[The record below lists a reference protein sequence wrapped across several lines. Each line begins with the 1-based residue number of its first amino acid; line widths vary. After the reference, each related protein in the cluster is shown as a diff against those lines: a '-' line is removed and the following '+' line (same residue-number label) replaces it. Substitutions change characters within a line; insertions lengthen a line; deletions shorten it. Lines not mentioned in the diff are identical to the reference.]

1 VKDRRPLKEEGNNL
15 ILMDKLNKKPKVM
28 VLGTFHMRYTPDLH
42 RVEFDNL
49 LSPKRQEEIRKVVN
63 VLKNYNPTKIAFE
76 VVKEEDTL
84 LNKEYHKYLNG
95 LLDLKVDEIHQLG
108 YRTAAELQHKN
119 IYAVDWME
127 SIGNRAISQVLD
139 WARTEQPKL
148 YNLIDEKYRSKLQL
162 GLEEKSIF
170 ELICIYNEEIFIKK
184 QHEMYMQ
191 IARIGKGVEY
201 VGIDW
206 VRWWYQRNLTI
217 YSNLAEITNLSS
229 DRTLLIIGS
238 AHVYLVSQFLKE
250 SGLFDV
256 VTLDAYLE

>member
-1 VKDRRPLKEEGNNL
+1 
-15 ILMDKLNKKPKVM
+15 MDKINKKPKVM
-28 VLGTFHMRYTPDLH
+28 VLGTFHMCYTPDLH
-42 RVEFDNL
+42 RVDFDNL

-84 LNKEYHKYLNG
+84 LNKDYHKYLNG
-95 LLDLKVDEIHQLG
+95 HLELKVDEIHQLG
-108 YRTAAELQHKN
+108 FRTAAELKHKT
-119 IYAVDWME
+119 IYAIDWME
-127 SIGNRAISQVLD
+127 SVGNRAISQVLD
-139 WARTEQPKL
+139 WAKMEQPDL
-148 YNLIDEKYRSKLQL
+148 FHFIDEKYRSKLQL
-162 GLEEKSIF
+162 SLEDTSVF
-170 ELICIYNEEIFIKK
+170 DLICNYNKEIFIKK

-206 VRWWYQRNLTI
+206 VRWWYQRNLII
-217 YSNLAEITNLSS
+217 YSNLAEITKSSS